1 MSSLWWIVAAVSGC
15 AKICI
20 AGCAPL
26 ETCSTRFGAGP
37 PSFPSVAARSSSSI
51 LQSFIGAVVFR
62 SVHRGASLDDARTY
76 VRPRGAKKGFLYVRT
91 YLVLCVVGVPA
102 VAGG

>member
-1 MSSLWWIVAAVSGC
+1 MSATTCRRSGGLLLLSLVALKYA
-15 AKICI
+15 
-20 AGCAPL
+20 L